1 MRSFTEDVALRL
13 DRLCGRE
20 PIHWIGLGRHDFQF
34 AFEGV
39 KRVACFFK
47 ASFFINGKNYD
58 WIEEPPNAPVWLLVG
73 QTPKSAILLDE
84 LRLRISFS
92 SGDHIDIFSD
102 HAPYEAAII
111 EFESDHDKVEL
122 EVF

>member
-1 MRSFTEDVALRL
+1 MLSFTEDVALRL
-13 DRLCGRE
+13 DQLCRRE

-39 KRVACFFK
+39 SRIACFFK
-47 ASFFINGKNYD
+47 VSFFIDGKSYD
-58 WIEEPPNAPVWLLVG
+58 WTEEPPSAPIWRLVG
-73 QTPKSAILLDE
+73 QTPQNVVLLDE

-102 HAPYEAAII
+102 HAPYEAVLI
-111 EFESDHDKVEL
+111 EFATDHDKIEL